1 MRNIDYA
8 HHIKA
13 DDIVPIKDH
22 VLVQD
27 MNFQAPK
34 TKGGVLLPNDDGEN
48 RGIRP
53 RWAKVY
59 SIGPEQKEIKVGEWA
74 LVDHGRWTRG
84 VLIQKP
90 DGSELV
96 LRRVDFKD
104 ILGTAD
110 KPTDTY

>member
-1 MRNIDYA
+1 MKNIDYR
-8 HHIKA
+8 HIVQA
-13 DDIVPIKDH
+13 EDIIPIKDH

-27 MNFQAPK
+27 MDFQAQV
-34 TKGGVLLPNDDGEN
+34 TKGGVYLPNDDGTGQ
-48 RGIRP
+48 GIRP

-59 SIGPEQKEIKVGEWA
+59 SVGRLQKEVSPGEWV

-90 DGSELV
+90 NGEELV

-104 ILGTAD
+104 ILGTSDQPAD
-110 KPTDTY
+110 EV